1 MFETQQGT
9 LVIIGGSE
17 DKEGECVILRRFV
30 SLASGTRTGAGGSAR
45 IVIVTAATN
54 QSQAVGETYSRV
66 FKRLGA
72 GEARVLDVA
81 NRQEANAA
89 ATYETVAG
97 ASGIFFTGGDQ
108 LRITSLLGG
117 TKCDEALHDAYRA
130 GAVIAGTS
138 AGASVMSET
147 MIVEGEDS
155 EAARRNIVQMA
166 PGIGLIREVV
176 IDQHFAQR
184 GRLGRLLTAVA
195 GHPHMLGVGIDED
208 TAIVVRPDDIF
219 EVIGSQA
226 VTVID
231 GTQIRESNIS
241 ESGPRAPLALT
252 NVILHILP
260 AGYRFDK
267 KQRLLLLPEGA
278 DRAGRQ

>member
-1 MFETQQGT
+1 M
-9 LVIIGGSE
+9 IIGGSE
-17 DKEGECVILRRFV
+17 DREGECVILRRFV
-30 SLASGTRTGAGGSAR
+30 ELAAGARPGGDSAR
-45 IVIVTAATN
+45 IVVITSATN
-54 QSQAVGETYSRV
+54 QAQVVGETYTRL

-72 GEARVLDVA
+72 GEVGVLDVA

-89 ATYETVAG
+89 ATYETMTG

-117 TKCDEALHDAYRA
+117 TRCDEALHDAYRA
-130 GAVIAGTS
+130 GTVIAGTS

-147 MIVEGEDS
+147 MIVEGEDT
-155 EAARRNIVQMA
+155 EAPQRNIVQMA
-166 PGIGLIREVV
+166 PGMGLIREVV

-195 GHPHMLGVGIDED
+195 QHPYMLGVGIDED
-208 TAIVVRPDDIF
+208 TAIVLLPGDIF
-219 EVIGSQA
+219 EVIGSQT

-231 GTQIRESNIS
+231 GTQIRETNIS

-267 KQRLLLLPEGA
+267 KRRLLQLPEKSG
-278 DRAGRQ
+278 